1 MRDALSRAFFLALAR
16 SSLLKAGASR
26 YGMRGP
32 DGFARRFVG
41 GETLNE
47 AMDVVREL
55 DRQGFTHTLN
65 YLGEHV
71 ASAEVA
77 RGAAQD
83 YLEIIERVGAAG
95 LPCKISVKL
104 SQIGLELDRAL
115 CADNLRRIL
124 TAAAARDGFVR
135 IDMEGSATVDATLEI
150 FEAVW
155 REGLRNVGVVLQA
168 YLHRTAADLRRI
180 VALGARV
187 RLCKGAYKEPSA
199 VAYQDRADVDNAFL
213 RLIPVL
219 LAEGNAPAIAT
230 HDRQA
235 IDAACRFAAERG
247 IGADRFEFQMLFGVR
262 RDLQAELRDR
272 GYPVRVYV
280 PFGREWFPY
289 FMRRLAE
296 RPANVAFV
304 VRSLLREQA
313 SDAPGSTPPS
323 RR

>member
-1 MRDALSRAFFLALAR
+1 MRDALSRALFLALAR
-16 SSLLKAGASR
+16 STLLKAGASR
-26 YGMRGP
+26 YGMRGGG
-32 DGFARRFVG
+32 GFARRFVG

-47 AMDVVREL
+47 AMRVVEDL

-77 RGAAQD
+77 RGAAGD

-104 SQIGLELDRAL
+104 SQLGLELDRAL

-124 TAAAARDGFVR
+124 AAAGERDGFVR
-135 IDMEGSATVDATLEI
+135 IDMEGSATVDATLDL
-150 FEAVW
+150 FETVW
-155 REGLRNVGVVLQA
+155 HEGLRNVGVVLQA
-168 YLHRTAADLRRI
+168 YLHRTEADLRRV

-187 RLCKGAYKEPSA
+187 RLCKGAYKEPSE
-199 VAYQDRADVDNAFL
+199 VAYQDRADVDDAFL
-213 RLIPVL
+213 RLIRVL
-219 LAEGNAPAIAT
+219 LAEGRAPAIAT
-230 HDRQA
+230 HDRRA

-247 IGADRFEFQMLFGVR
+247 IGPERFEFQMLFGVR

-272 GYPVRVYV
+272 GHPVRVYV

-304 VRSLLREQA
+304 VRSLLREQQG
-313 SDAPGSTPPS
+313 DPP
-323 RR
+323 RGTDQA

>member
-1 MRDALSRAFFLALAR
+1 MRDALSRAFFLTLAR
-16 SSLLKAGASR
+16 STLLKAGASR

-32 DGFARRFVG
+32 GGFARRFVG

-47 AMDVVREL
+47 AMRVVQDL

-71 ASAEVA
+71 ASPDVA
-77 RGAAQD
+77 RSATQD
-83 YLEIIERVGAAG
+83 YLEIIDRVGAAG

-104 SQIGLELDRAL
+104 SQLGLELDRAL

-124 TAAAARDGFVR
+124 TAAGRRDGFVR

-155 REGLRNVGVVLQA
+155 SDGLRNVGVVLQA
-168 YLHRTAADLRRI
+168 YLHRTEADLRRV

-187 RLCKGAYKEPSA
+187 RLCKGAYKEPSG
-199 VAYQDRADVDNAFL
+199 VAHQDRADVDKAFL

-219 LAEGNAPAIAT
+219 LAEGHAPAVAT

-235 IDAACRFAAERG
+235 IDAACRFAEQRG
-247 IGADRFEFQMLFGVR
+247 IGSDRFEFQMLFGVR

-272 GYPVRVYV
+272 GYLVRIYV

-304 VRSLLREQA
+304 VRSLLRERKG
-313 SDAPGSTPPS
+313 DPS
-323 RR
+323 GGAG

>member
-1 MRDALSRAFFLALAR
+1 MRDALSRAFFLTLAG

-26 YGMRGP
+26 YGMRGRG
-32 DGFARRFVG
+32 GFARRFVG

-47 AMDVVREL
+47 AMRVVEDL
-55 DRQGFTHTLN
+55 DRRGFTHTLN

-77 RGAAQD
+77 RGAARD

-135 IDMEGSATVDATLEI
+135 IDMEGSATVEATLGI
-150 FEAVW
+150 FETVW
-155 REGLRNVGVVLQA
+155 NEGLRNVGVVLQA
-168 YLHRTAADLRRI
+168 CLHRTEADLRRI

-187 RLCKGAYKEPSA
+187 RLCKGAYKEPSE
-199 VAYQDRADVDNAFL
+199 VAYQDRADVDAAFL
-213 RLIPVL
+213 NLIPVL
-219 LAEGNAPAIAT
+219 LAEGRAPAIAT
-230 HDRQA
+230 HDRRA
-235 IDAACRFAAERG
+235 IDAACRFAAEHG
-247 IGADRFEFQMLFGVR
+247 IGPERFEFQMLFGVR

-272 GYPVRVYV
+272 GYPVRIYV
-280 PFGREWFPY
+280 PFGRQWFPY

-304 VRSLLREQA
+304 ARSLLRERKGDPPV
-313 SDAPGSTPPS
+313 SPPS